1 MSEAEIVA
9 SSFYIGDTE
18 TCGLP
23 PHHYPCQ
30 IGLMQIDPVSFDVLW
45 EIESLID
52 PEYPI
57 GEIASG
63 IHGITDDMVADEPTL
78 AEFIEHRLDG
88 GLKGE
93 ITMIAHNF
101 QFDAKALSQLGTITR
116 SICSLFEARQNV
128 SLFPGLQDCKLQTLR
143 AYFGI
148 AEDNAHQALGDCN
161 VTRQVLKK
169 ICEASG
175 RSLEQ
180 LATLK
185 DRVVHVMPWGKHK
198 GKLIPTIPKSDI
210 AWLLGLENLEPNLRA
225 SLQKAYDLKR

>member
-1 MSEAEIVA
+1 MSEAEIIVPR
-9 SSFYIGDTE
+9 FFIGDTE

-30 IGLMQIDPVSFDVLW
+30 IGLMEIDPVSFDVLW

-101 QFDAKALSQLGTITR
+101 TFDAPALRQLGTITR
-116 SICSLFEARQNV
+116 SICSLFEARQNTA
-128 SLFPGLQDCKLQTLR
+128 LFPGLQNHKLQTLR
-143 AYFGI
+143 EYFGI
-148 AEDNAHQALGDCN
+148 KVNDAHQALADCDT
-161 VTRQVLKK
+161 TRLVLKR
-169 ICEASG
+169 ICETSG
-175 RSLEQ
+175 RTLEQ
-180 LATLK
+180 LASLK

-198 GKLIPTIPKSDI
+198 GRLIPTIPKSDI
-210 AWLLGLENLEPNLRA
+210 AWLLGLDNLEANLRA
-225 SLQKAYDLKR
+225 SLQKAYEMKK